1 MDLSKFPLFSAI
13 AGKLAWLS
21 QRQQVLAQN
30 IANANTP
37 GFVPS
42 DVAAVAFRDLVATG
56 SGRVALATTSGAH
69 LAGLEDGERRFKEEA
84 KRLAFP
90 LRPSANAVDL
100 EEEMMKVADTAMQ
113 YQLVTNLYKK
123 QINLIRIALGRSG

>member
-30 IANANTP
+30 IANADTP
-37 GFVPS
+37 GYVPR
-42 DVAAVAFRDLVATG
+42 DVAPVPFRDLLASG
-56 SGRVALATTSGAH
+56 SARVSLAATSGAH
-69 LAGLEDGERRFKEEA
+69 LAARNAEVPSFKDAA

-90 LRPSANAVDL
+90 LRPSSNAVEL
-100 EEEMMKVADTAMQ
+100 EEEMMKVADNAMQ
-113 YQLVTNLYKK
+113 YQLVTNLYRKHL
-123 QINLIRIALGRSG
+123 NLIRIALGRNG